1 MSGGASTWQPV
12 QAWRVGRETTQWYL
26 DLYGPPNQE
35 GWARTQDDMRD
46 MDRRLRE
53 RGGRLLVAS
62 WPLLVD
68 LDAYPFAAADE
79 AIARFC
85 EGAGIPRLDLRVGL
99 QGHTAESL
107 WVHPIDHHPNEIA
120 HRLAA
125 EALAPR
131 VRGLAVR

>member
-1 MSGGASTWQPV
+1 MGDRV
-12 QAWRVGRETTQWYL
+12 QAWRVGRETTRWYL
-26 DLYGPPNQE
+26 DLYGAPNGE
-35 GWARTQDDMRD
+35 GWARTQDQMRD

-68 LDAYPFAAADE
+68 LDTYPFTAADE

-85 EGAGIPRLDLRVGL
+85 EGAGIPRVDLRAAL
-99 QGHTAESL
+99 RGHPAESL
-107 WVHPIDHHPNEIA
+107 WVHPVDHHPNEVA

-125 EALAPR
+125 EALMKP
-131 VRGLAVR
+131 VRGLALR

>member
-1 MSGGASTWQPV
+1 
-12 QAWRVGRETTQWYL
+12 
-26 DLYGPPNQE
+26 
-35 GWARTQDDMRD
+35 MRD

-53 RGGRLLVAS
+53 RGGRFLVAS

-68 LDAYPFAAADE
+68 LDDYPFAAADE

-85 EGAGIPRLDLRVGL
+85 EGAGIPRLDLRAAL
-99 QGHTAESL
+99 RGHTAESL
-107 WVHPIDHHPNEIA
+107 WVHPVDHHPNEIA

-125 EALAPR
+125 EALASR